1 MFAGIVS
8 TTARVSALP
17 GALPGKLVLA
27 HQEGW
32 FRGELGD
39 SVAVSGCC
47 LTVIDAGRGW
57 IAVEVV
63 PETLRR
69 TTLGA
74 LRLDDPVNLEASLPL
89 QGAVGGHL
97 VSGHVDATGQIVA
110 VSPEVNA
117 VWVEIEVSA
126 SVARY
131 CVPQGSIAVD
141 GCSLTLVTV
150 ADAPSGSALI
160 RISLIP
166 HTVASTIA
174 SGYGP
179 GALVNLEADQIAKL
193 VERLAIPY
201 LSRSNQGPARGQAE
215 AQRTCA

>member
-8 TTARVSALP
+8 TVGHVEALP

-27 HQEGW
+27 QREGW
-32 FRGELGD
+32 FAGARGD

-47 LTVIDAGRGW
+47 LTVIDASPGQ
-57 IAVEVV
+57 IAVELV

-69 TTLGA
+69 TTLGG
-74 LRLDDPVNLEASLPL
+74 LRFGDPVNLEASLRL
-89 QGAVGGHL
+89 EGAVGGHL
-97 VSGHVDATGQIVA
+97 VSGHVDTTGRIVA
-110 VSPEVNA
+110 VNAEHNA
-117 VWVEIEVSA
+117 VWVEIEVPT

-150 ADAPSGSALI
+150 ADGPAGGAAV
-160 RISLIP
+160 RVSLIP
-166 HTVASTIA
+166 HTMASTIA
-174 SGYGP
+174 CAYRP
-179 GALVNLEADQIAKL
+179 GVLVNLEVDQIAKL

-201 LSRSNQGPARGQAE
+201 LSHLQDSRVGAE
-215 AQRTCA
+215 PR